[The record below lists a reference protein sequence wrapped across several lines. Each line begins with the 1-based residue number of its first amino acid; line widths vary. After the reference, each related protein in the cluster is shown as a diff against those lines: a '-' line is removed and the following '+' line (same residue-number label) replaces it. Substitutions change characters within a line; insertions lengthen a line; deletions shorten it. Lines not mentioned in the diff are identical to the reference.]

1 MKELLRLAG
10 WGMTATF
17 ALVLAVAAI
26 YSPVGQQRLL
36 AATSGAGKTAA
47 AQPAAPSDPEQ
58 TARLVATETETQRLS
73 EEVRLLDTE
82 RVRLL
87 ARIDSLERNL
97 EVITGS
103 IKRQLTLIAPP
114 APPPMAQAD
123 PPATTAA
130 IRQTAPEADVG
141 IAPLPPARPAP
152 RVASLPPQTAVEEP
166 ADTPAHPALGVDI
179 GVALN
184 FDGLRTLWNSTRKTN
199 GLDVDG
205 LQPVVIAREN
215 IRTGA
220 TELRLIAG
228 PLANLEAAVQLCAA
242 LTAAQ
247 RYCRPSPY
255 EGQHLSLAARETPAR
270 RPAATEKKR
279 QPRPST
285 RPNP

>member
-1 MKELLRLAG
+1 MRELLRLAG
-10 WGMTATF
+10 WGIAAAV
-17 ALVLAVAAI
+17 ALVVAVAAI
-26 YSPVGQQRLL
+26 YSPLGQQRLL
-36 AATSGAGKTAA
+36 ASTSATANAA
-47 AQPAAPSDPEQ
+47 AHPVVRTDPEH

-73 EEVRLLDTE
+73 QEVRLLDSE

-97 EVITGS
+97 EDVTGS
-103 IKRQLTLIAPP
+103 IKRQLTQIAPP
-114 APPPMAQAD
+114 APPTAQAD

-130 IRQTAPEADVG
+130 IRDTAPAADVVA
-141 IAPLPPARPAP
+141 APIPQPRPAP
-152 RVASLPPQTAVEEP
+152 RVASLPPPTIIEER
-166 ADTPAHPALGVDI
+166 ADTPPHPALGVDI

-199 GLDVDG
+199 GVDVDA

-220 TELRLIAG
+220 TELRLIVG
-228 PLANLEAAVQLCAA
+228 PLDNLDAAVRLCAA

-247 RYCRPSPY
+247 RYCRPAPY
-255 EGQHLSLAARETPAR
+255 EGQHLSLAARETPVR
-270 RPAATEKKR
+270 RPATAEKKR